1 MTARE
6 SRAMAVGAALLCTA
20 LLLACG
26 ASGRPFPPGF
36 NLPASS
42 ALTDCTDAGLLPGV
56 DVSEYDATVNWPE
69 ARDAGIVFAIAR
81 VSDGLDFPDPYFD
94 SNWAD
99 IKSVGMIRGVYQFFE
114 PDQDPH
120 LQAQLLLSH
129 IPDFGPGD
137 LAPVIDV
144 ETLDSLDAGDAA
156 GAVQTW
162 VADIE
167 GALGRRPIIYTS
179 ARVWT
184 EFDNPPLSA
193 DLWVANWDVPCPA
206 IPTTW
211 SGPGWLFWQYS
222 STGTVPGL
230 TAEPADLDRF
240 NGSLA
245 ELETYA
251 NGPVSLDGGSDA
263 GADGGLEDAGPVDA
277 GASDGGAGSGAGD
290 GGEDAGIDDAGIE
303 DAGAGDAGIDGGARD
318 GGSAGCP
325 IDTVDAGG
333 RCVSICGEGTVLDGG
348 ICTVVPSSGGCAS
361 GNSGWLACAGALFAM
376 CLRRKRPLR
385 APRKPC

>member
-184 EFDNPPLSA
+184 LFNNPPLAA
-193 DLWVANWDVPCPA
+193 DLWVANWGVTCPA
-206 IPTTW
+206 IPVTW
-211 SGPGWLFWQYS
+211 QAPGWVFWQYS
-222 STGTVPGL
+222 ATGAVAGL
-230 TAEPADLDRF
+230 TAEPVDLDRF
-240 NGSLA
+240 NGTLA
-245 ELETYA
+245 ELQAYAET
-251 NGPVSLDGGSDA
+251 PLDAGMDAGVDAGADAGFDAGADSGSDA
-263 GADGGLEDAGPVDA
+263 GADSGSDAGEPGVRCGAGTELDGGFCTIIPTAAASGCANA
-277 GASDGGAGSGAGD
+277 GASFFASMAM
-290 GGEDAGIDDAGIE
+290 
-303 DAGAGDAGIDGGARD
+303 
-318 GGSAGCP
+318 
-325 IDTVDAGG
+325 
-333 RCVSICGEGTVLDGG
+333 VL
-348 ICTVVPSSGGCAS
+348 
-361 GNSGWLACAGALFAM
+361 ALLFSRTR
-376 CLRRKRPLR
+376 LVKRPLR
-385 APRKPC
+385 APREPC